1 MFRLI
6 RDEFVQSVAHGDGT
20 RTIVGLAGVFGN
32 VELWQQ
38 PFEILHQRRRTIATT
53 SGQARPESLRNE

>member
-6 RDEFVQSVAHGDGT
+6 RNEFVQTVAHGDGT
-20 RTIVGLAGVFGN
+20 TTIVGLAGVFGN

-38 PFEILHQRRRTIATT
+38 PFEILHRHHRSPSTI
-53 SGQARPESLRNE
+53 SGAPR